1 MIGNEGEARAK
12 ALGGGDQRVWKKA
25 CVLGLRE
32 QNGEWHEVRQ
42 GRSMS
47 LIRVWSLGQPQGLS
61 GLAPPSAQGLIL
73 GTGDRVP
80 RRAPC
85 MEPAS
90 PSAWISASLRVS
102 RTNRKK
108 SLKTHKKAVCCAAGP
123 QLRKPRRRA
132 AGRPGSPT
140 RGAWRGP
147 AARGC

>member
-61 GLAPPSAQGLIL
+61 GLAPPSVQGVIL
-73 GTGDRVP
+73 ETQDRVP
-80 RRAPC
+80 RRVPW
-85 MEPAS
+85 MKPAF
-90 PSAWISASLRVS
+90 PSACISDSLSVS
-102 RTNRKK
+102 LMNK
-108 SLKTHKKAVCCAAGP
+108 
-123 QLRKPRRRA
+123 
-132 AGRPGSPT
+132 
-140 RGAWRGP
+140 
-147 AARGC
+147 